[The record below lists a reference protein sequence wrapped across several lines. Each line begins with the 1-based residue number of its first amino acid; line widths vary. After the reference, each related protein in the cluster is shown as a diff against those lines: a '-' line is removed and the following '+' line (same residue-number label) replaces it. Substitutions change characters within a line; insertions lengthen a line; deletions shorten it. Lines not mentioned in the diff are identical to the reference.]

1 MNGHFEEINKSKYL
15 TLPPTNE
22 SEEKMKLDPKI
33 KYEELQ
39 SIIVA
44 NN

>member
-22 SEEKMKLDPKI
+22 CAEKMKLDPKT
-33 KYEELQ
+33 KFEEL
-39 SIIVA
+39 
-44 NN
+44 